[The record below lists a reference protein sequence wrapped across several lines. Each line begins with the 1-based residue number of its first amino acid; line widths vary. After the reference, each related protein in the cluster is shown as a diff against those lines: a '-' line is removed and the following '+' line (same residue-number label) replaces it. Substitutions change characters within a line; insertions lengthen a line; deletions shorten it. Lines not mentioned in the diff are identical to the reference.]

1 MTFSRTSL
9 SLLMAGLF
17 SGAAMAAPVEVYI
30 EQELSSNATDES
42 VYKTEAGAVIDTSE
56 NGYVYVGFD
65 DQGWLAAG
73 YGHSFALSDA
83 WSLGLYGEL
92 GKWED
97 GEEMLLEAVV
107 DYQLVDNINLFAGYG
122 YNRSGQTPELLSD
135 TAINTNQFI
144 AGTSMA
150 FGQFSLDYTYTHEK
164 RDGSNGFISGPGGGV
179 DFSQDS
185 YRTNEHEVVFSMYI
199 DDWRPYVKYTYFN
212 SGADSAEAISSSP
225 FSSNNLPL
233 YVPVDSDHIWTV
245 GLAYQF

>member
-1 MTFSRTSL
+1 
-9 SLLMAGLF
+9 MAGLF
-17 SGAAMAAPVEVYI
+17 SGAAIAAPVEVYI

-42 VYKTEAGAVIDTSE
+42 IYTTEAGAVIDTSDK
-56 NGYVYVGFD
+56 GYVYIGFD

-73 YGHSFALSDA
+73 YGHSFDLSDR
-83 WSLGLYGEL
+83 WSLDLYGEL

-97 GEEMLLEAVV
+97 GEEMLLEAIV

-135 TAINTNQFI
+135 TTINTNQVI

-164 RDGSNGFISGPGGGV
+164 RDGSNGFIDGSEGKV
-179 DFSQDS
+179 SFAQDS
-185 YRTNEHEVVFSMYI
+185 YRTNEHEVVFSMHI

-212 SGADSAEAISSSP
+212 SNADSADLFKVAP
-225 FSSNNLPL
+225 YSNNNQPI
-233 YVPVDSDHIWTV
+233 YVPVDSDHIWTI